1 MKTPEQLKGAIRNI
15 SRQNNISA
23 QEVLQRYMFERL
35 LERLSVSP
43 YRKKF
48 ILKGG
53 LLISSMIGVSER
65 TTMDMDAS
73 VCGIT
78 VDKDM
83 LERTFKEILSI
94 DVGDGIVFRYDCMEP
109 IREDDEYD
117 NFRVHIVAEY
127 GKICNRMK
135 IDVTTGDRIIP
146 SAINYSFSSFFDE
159 VKIDILAY
167 AIETILAEKYE
178 TILRR
183 NIGNTRSRDF
193 YDLYVLFK
201 RYASEINPISFKL
214 AVENTARKRGSL
226 DILADYKSICAEI
239 IMDDNLRRLWRNY
252 CASEPYAARF
262 SFVEVA
268 DNVLSVGEY
277 LSRISLSDN

>member
-43 YRKKF
+43 YRKNF

-117 NFRVHIVAEY
+117 NFRVHIIAEY

-159 VKIDILAY
+159 VKIDIWRTPSKRFWPKSMKQFLEEIS
-167 AIETILAEKYE
+167 AIQGQEIFTIYTFFSNVTLIES
-178 TILRR
+178 IRLVL
-183 NIGNTRSRDF
+183 NWRSRTQLGKEGLSTYWRTINQSALRLLWTTISDVYGETTALQNRTPHASPLSKSPITF
-193 YDLYVLFK
+193 Y
-201 RYASEINPISFKL
+201 PW
-214 AVENTARKRGSL
+214 ENTYL
-226 DILADYKSICAEI
+226 I
-239 IMDDNLRRLWRNY
+239 
-252 CASEPYAARF
+252 F
-262 SFVEVA
+262 S
-268 DNVLSVGEY
+268 
-277 LSRISLSDN
+277 

>member
-1 MKTPEQLKGAIRNI
+1 
-15 SRQNNISA
+15 
-23 QEVLQRYMFERL
+23 MFERL

-43 YRKKF
+43 YKKNF

-78 VDKDM
+78 VDKDA
-83 LERTFKEILSI
+83 LERTIKEILSI
-94 DVGDGIVFRYDCMEP
+94 DVGDGIVFRYDYMEP

-127 GKICNRMK
+127 GKINDRMK
-135 IDVTTGDRIIP
+135 IDVTTGDKIIP
-146 SAINYSFSSFFDE
+146 NAVNYSFSSFFDD

-167 AIETILAEKYE
+167 AVETILAEKYE

-183 NIGNTRSRDF
+183 NIGNTRLRDF
-193 YDLYVLFK
+193 YDLYVLFR
-201 RYASEINPISFKL
+201 RYSDKINPISFKL
-214 AVENTARKRGSL
+214 AVENTAQKRGSL
-226 DILADYKSICAEI
+226 NILANYKSVCAEI
-239 IMDDNLRRLWRNY
+239 IADDNLRILWQNY
-252 CASEPYAARF
+252 CVAEPYAARF
-262 SFVEVA
+262 SFIDIA
-268 DNVLSVGEY
+268 DNVLSVGKY
-277 LSRISLSDN
+277 LSRIRLSDV